1 MTTEVKFGTTTFTTP
16 SDREIVITHV
26 VEAPRELA
34 FDAWT
39 SPEHVPHWFGP
50 RGSTVPV
57 CEIDLRPGGAWH
69 YLLRSPDGTDMAMRG
84 VYREVSRPDR
94 LVSTE
99 SFDDYPGESL
109 NTLVFTEEDG
119 KTTITCTVLY
129 ESKEMRDAVIESG
142 MQKGAAETFDRLA
155 EYVEANA

>member
-50 RGSTVPV
+50 RGTTVPV

-155 EYVEANA
+155 EYVEATA

>member
-39 SPEHVPHWFGP
+39 SSEHVPHWFGP
-50 RGSTVPV
+50 RGTTVPV

>member
-50 RGSTVPV
+50 RGTTVPV